1 MSVPFRQIRER
12 TRLSPLTIRWLC
24 LERLKLSD
32 VPADATTIPAE
43 TALLFFLADKLR
55 LLGFDLERQQL
66 ILTTV
71 WPLLEGMGQTLVD
84 YVAGAPIELHQI
96 AFVDGTFF
104 TYTGATEW
112 TDVRD
117 GSRHVA
123 LPQHGLEVASYM
135 LPELFR
141 RYSTQGC
148 ADAEPVAA
156 AAAGP
161 GLG

>member
-1 MSVPFRQIRER
+1 MLVFRHVREQ
-12 TRLSPLTIRWLC
+12 TGLSPLTIRWLC
-24 LERLKLSD
+24 HERLKFSG
-32 VPADATTIPAE
+32 VPDDTDRIQAE
-43 TALLFFLADKLR
+43 AALLFFLADKLR
-55 LLGFDLERQQL
+55 ILGFDIERSQL

-71 WPLLEGMGQTLVD
+71 WPLLEGMRQVLED

-117 GSRHVA
+117 GSRHLA
-123 LPQHGLEVASYM
+123 LPQHGLEVASYV

-148 ADAEPVAA
+148 ADAESVAA
-156 AAAGP
+156 GSPGP
-161 GLG
+161 RLG